1 MTLLN
6 PPPPILHIT
15 RVLEDAGFEAWC
27 VGGAVRDALLGIEN
41 QDWDLTTSA
50 LPQQVRALFKRTVP
64 VGIEF
69 GTVGVLDENKVMHE
83 VTTFRHDIETDGR
96 HAVVKF
102 GASLEEDLAR
112 RDFTINALAY
122 SPQRDEIRDP
132 FGGQKDLDA
141 RILRAVGTP
150 ALRMEEDR
158 LRALRG
164 IRFASRFHLKINP
177 ETWQAI
183 RASAPYLKNLSAERI
198 KQEIEKTMEQ
208 VQCPS
213 RAFRLW
219 KDSGALEQL
228 VPKIANISSVSL
240 KTIDMLPTAVGRKAG
255 QRRILRIAAL
265 FSSLNAKNALAVLKD
280 LRFSNQDSQFI
291 ADIIANF
298 HALGDEMREAL
309 AGSEPAGASARP
321 TDVQIRRW
329 AGSAGRGKIG
339 PVIRLLAARW
349 SAERFAERSA
359 DGSAENA
366 HDNNAS
372 PSIPPAAVRDFYRR
386 SITAAFRDP
395 LSVADL
401 AVNGTDLQAIGIQGK
416 KLGQVLRI
424 LLDAVIIDPSL
435 NNRNELLSRARGA
448 V

>member
-122 SPQRDEIRDP
+122 SPERDEIRDP
-132 FGGQKDLDA
+132 FDGQKDLDA

-164 IRFASRFHLKINP
+164 IRFASRFDLKIDP

-208 VQCPS
+208 VQCPG

-228 VPKIANISSVSL
+228 VPKIANISSICL
-240 KTIDMLPTAVGRKAG
+240 KTLDMLPMAVGRKAG

-265 FSSLNAKNALAVLKD
+265 FCSLNAKNALAVLKD

-291 ADIIANF
+291 ADIIASF

-349 SAERFAERSA
+349 SAE
-359 DGSAENA
+359 NA
-366 HDNNAS
+366 HDNNAN
-372 PSIPPAAVRDFYRR
+372 PSIPQSTVRDLYRR

-401 AVNGTDLQAIGIQGK
+401 AVNGTDLQEIGIQGK

>member
-1 MTLLN
+1 
-6 PPPPILHIT
+6 
-15 RVLEDAGFEAWC
+15 
-27 VGGAVRDALLGIEN
+27 
-41 QDWDLTTSA
+41 
-50 LPQQVRALFKRTVP
+50 
-64 VGIEF
+64 
-69 GTVGVLDENKVMHE
+69 
-83 VTTFRHDIETDGR
+83 
-96 HAVVKF
+96 
-102 GASLEEDLAR
+102 
-112 RDFTINALAY
+112 
-122 SPQRDEIRDP
+122 
-132 FGGQKDLDA
+132 
-141 RILRAVGTP
+141 
-150 ALRMEEDR
+150 
-158 LRALRG
+158 
-164 IRFASRFHLKINP
+164 
-177 ETWQAI
+177 
-183 RASAPYLKNLSAERI
+183 
-198 KQEIEKTMEQ
+198 MEQ